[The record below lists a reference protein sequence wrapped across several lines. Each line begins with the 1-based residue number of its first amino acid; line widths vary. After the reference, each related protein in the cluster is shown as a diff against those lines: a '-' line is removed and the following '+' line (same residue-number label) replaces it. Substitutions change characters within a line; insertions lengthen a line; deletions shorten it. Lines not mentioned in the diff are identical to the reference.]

1 MRIIAGKKRGKIINA
16 PKGLTTRPTT
26 DRVKEAMFS
35 TLNPFLAGAVVL
47 DAFAGS
53 GGLGLEAISRGAAK
67 VVFCEADR
75 SAQNVIRKNIADCGF
90 EEQCKLLCGDT
101 LQLLRHSG
109 GFDIVL
115 LDPPY
120 NRGLIAKVEQIL
132 LTPGFLNPEAL
143 VMLETAANEPELFSS
158 PRWQL
163 YKSKAYGDTAV
174 YYFGLADDENDNDND
189 NENDETEV

>member
-26 DRVKEAMFS
+26 DRVKEAIFS

-53 GGLGLEAISRGAAK
+53 GGLGLEAISRGAARA
-67 VVFCEADR
+67 VFCESDR

-90 EEQCKLLCGDT
+90 EEQSKLLCGDT
-101 LQLLRHSG
+101 LQLLRRTG

-120 NRGLIAKVEQIL
+120 NRGLIARVEQIL
-132 LTPGFLNPEAL
+132 LTPDFLNQDSL
-143 VMLETAANEPELFSS
+143 VMLETSASEPELFLSS
-158 PRWQL
+158 RWQL
-163 YKSKAYGDTAV
+163 YKSKTYGDTAV
-174 YYFGLADDENDNDND
+174 YYFGLADYDNDD
-189 NENDETEV
+189 SENDEAEV